1 MAMLEVFSLTLAFV
15 LGLAVKQIG
24 LPPLVGFLAAGF
36 GLNWVGQRYGL
47 LPAFT
52 GDVLDHVAHLG
63 VLLLLF
69 TVGLKLKWKQLV
81 RPEVLGGSVLHFAIT
96 VGVFA
101 PGLHF
106 FMGLSWQLAIM
117 IGIALAFS
125 STVLA
130 AKMLEAKRELTA
142 FHGRVAIGILIIQD
156 LIALA
161 VLSLGGGHQPSPW
174 ALLVFAV
181 PLLRPILYWLINATG
196 HDELLVLMGMMLSLV
211 LGGIGFEV
219 VGLSP
224 ELGALVMGMLLANH
238 PRAGELSESLWGL
251 KELFLVGFFLQ
262 IGMSGLPSLN
272 DWIFALI
279 MVLILPLKGVLF
291 YIILTRFKLRARNAF
306 LGALTLSA
314 YSEFGLIVAAGLPVL
329 SEWLV
334 PLALTVALSFAL
346 AAPLNRFSHPL
357 FERLE
362 RILCRYQ
369 RDEIHPD
376 EIPPDL
382 SHTRVMIFGM
392 GRTGTA
398 AYNAIQPRVPEIT
411 GIDAD
416 PYRVQEHKNAGRS
429 VVLADAED
437 SDFWSNVQLNLL
449 EVAVLAIDD
458 LESKLIAAR
467 KLRERGFTGAI
478 IAHALYEEN
487 VALIQEAGAD
497 ETYLT
502 MQEAGASMAGHA
514 LDALH
519 LDNDEAATTG

>member
-1 MAMLEVFSLTLAFV
+1 MAMLEIFSITLAFV
-15 LGLAVKQIG
+15 LGLAVKRIG

-36 GLNWVGQRYGL
+36 GLNWIGQRFGL
-47 LPAFT
+47 LPAFS
-52 GDVLDHVAHLG
+52 GDVLEHVAHLG

-69 TVGLKLKWKQLV
+69 TVGLKLKWRQLV

-96 VGVFA
+96 VAVFTL
-101 PGLHF
+101 GLHL
-106 FMGLSWQLAIM
+106 FMGLEWLLAM
-117 IGIALAFS
+117 SIGIALAFS

-130 AKMLEAKRELTA
+130 AKMLETKRELTA

-161 VLSLGGGHQPSPW
+161 VLSVGGGHQPSPW
-174 ALLVFAV
+174 ALLVFFV
-181 PLLRPILYWLINATG
+181 PLLRPVLYWLINAAG
-196 HDELLVLMGMMLSLV
+196 HDELLVLMGMMLALV
-211 LGGIGFEV
+211 LGGIGFEF

-238 PRAGELSESLWGL
+238 PQAGELSESLWGL

-262 IGMSGLPSLN
+262 IGMSGLPDLS
-272 DWIFALI
+272 DWLFALT

-291 YIILTRFKLRARNAF
+291 YLILTRFRLRARNAF
-306 LGALTLSA
+306 LAALSLSA
-314 YSEFGLIVAAGLPVL
+314 YSEFGLIVAAGVPML
-329 SEWLV
+329 SDWLV

-346 AAPLNRFSHPL
+346 AAPINHLAHPL

-362 RILCRYQ
+362 RFLCRYQ
-369 RDEIHPD
+369 RDQFHPD

-382 SHTRVMIFGM
+382 SETRVLIFGM

-398 AYNAIQPRVPEIT
+398 AFNAICPKVDRII

-416 PYRVQEHKNAGRS
+416 PYRVDEHRKAGRD

-437 SDFWSNVQLNLL
+437 SDFWTNVRLDRL
-449 EVAVLAIDD
+449 EAAVLAIDD
-458 LESKLIAAR
+458 LEAKIIAAR
-467 KLRERGFTGAI
+467 KLRARGFTGAI
-478 IAHALYEEN
+478 ITHALYEEN
-487 VALIQEAGAD
+487 VAKIRDAGAD

-502 MQEAGASMAGHA
+502 MHEAGTSMAGHA
-514 LDALH
+514 LDALRAKPA
-519 LDNDEAATTG
+519 DA

>member
-1 MAMLEVFSLTLAFV
+1 MATLEVFSITLAFV

-36 GLNWVGQRYGL
+36 GLNWFGQRFGI

-69 TVGLKLKWKQLV
+69 TVGLKLKWRQLV

-106 FMGLSWQLAIM
+106 FMGLDWNLAVPV
-117 IGIALAFS
+117 GIALAFS

-161 VLSLGGGHQPSPW
+161 VLSIGGGHEPSPW

-181 PLLRPILYWLINATG
+181 PLLRPVLYWLITAAG
-196 HDELLVLMGMMLSLV
+196 HDELLVLMGMMLALV
-211 LGGIGFEV
+211 LGGIGFET

-238 PRAGELSESLWGL
+238 PQASELSESLWGL

-262 IGMSGLPSLN
+262 IGMSGLPDLN
-272 DWIFALI
+272 DWIFALV
-279 MVLILPLKGVLF
+279 MSLLLPLKGILF
-291 YIILTRFKLRARNAF
+291 YIILTRFRLRARNAF

-314 YSEFGLIVAAGLPVL
+314 YSEFGLIVASGLPVL
-329 SEWLV
+329 SDWLV
-334 PLALTVALSFAL
+334 PLALTVAISFSI
-346 AAPLNRFSHPL
+346 AAPLNHLAHPL

-362 RILCRYQ
+362 RFLCRYQ
-369 RDEIHPD
+369 SDKIHPD

-382 SHTRVMIFGM
+382 SDIKVLIFGM

-398 AYNAIQPRVPEIT
+398 AYSAIFPREQALA
-411 GIDAD
+411 GIEAD
-416 PYRVQEHKNAGRS
+416 PYRVDEHQKAGRQ
-429 VVLADAED
+429 VFLADAED
-437 SDFWSNVQLNLL
+437 SDF
-449 EVAVLAIDD
+449 
-458 LESKLIAAR
+458 
-467 KLRERGFTGAI
+467 
-478 IAHALYEEN
+478 
-487 VALIQEAGAD
+487 
-497 ETYLT
+497 
-502 MQEAGASMAGHA
+502 
-514 LDALH
+514 
-519 LDNDEAATTG
+519 